1 MSARRGGGGGGGRG
15 PHRMNGAGRRPRDRR
30 TEGHLEARAR
40 QPAMACCSARGE
52 TKRTAELKLGTS
64 NGELQYWQWR
74 PAEKELNSRRLVRSW
89 GKNVAAESLQT
100 SACDRFARRTERRR
114 DGAAAAA
121 RFGRHSRKAA
131 PWHRLGPS
139 GCRLAHGRVSVEDT
153 TRGGRSSARRS
164 GRSSGKEGCGMA
176 E

>member
-1 MSARRGGGGGGGRG
+1 
-15 PHRMNGAGRRPRDRR
+15 
-30 TEGHLEARAR
+30 
-40 QPAMACCSARGE
+40 MACCSARGE

-74 PAEKELNSRRLVRSW
+74 PAEKELNSRRLVGSW

-121 RFGRHSRKAA
+121 RFGRHSRKAT

-139 GCRLAHGRVSVEDT
+139 GCRLAHSGVSVEDT
-153 TRGGRSSARRS
+153 TLGGRSSARRS
-164 GRSSGKEGCGMA
+164 GRSSGKGGCGMA